1 VAIAVRPARR
11 NQGSGTSVQADD
23 SRSPQPSLRSWRANL
38 ALPIFLGILAF
49 AAVLLLGFGSAE
61 QDPKDPTGPGDYQGY
76 LTCGGP
82 GCHDTQ
88 VLGWNATRHA
98 SAWDDLQN
106 SGMAQD
112 YCEACHTTGAG
123 DEARGGFNVTTNLPV
138 SLQNVQCEVCH
149 GPDPMSAPGGARTR
163 IDLSPDIC
171 GACHQGEHHPY
182 LGEWQNSTHSLSL
195 LAASG
200 EVATNTSCQGCHVA
214 QVAIEET
221 FGGGTLPRP
230 IANPQ
235 PIVCAVCH
243 DTHNNTNEFQLRKPR
258 SELCA
263 TCHNPAG
270 AKPGE
275 FLEHPQGAMRDG
287 LSEVPTAEVPSTRHM
302 QTVLCADCHMYS
314 RPYDS
319 GQVPPRVTGH
329 EFRPKPEACATCHD
343 GVNATLVLT
352 AAEAQAQIDAWQAG
366 TRDLLRRAATNVSDA
381 YRAIQDAPGLGFPL
395 PDVHDAT
402 TLYDLANYSVT
413 FVDADGSQGVHNPT
427 YSTALLQ
434 YANAKAQ
441 EALDLLRTGRVEGRV
456 LDTQGRPVADV
467 EVRLGDAVLA
477 VTGADGRFAFDRAPG
492 TYNLEVRGATS
503 TRNLASVAVA
513 AGEVTDVGDVVLPDD
528 GGLPIAWILA
538 VVLGAVA
545 AAFILMF
552 LRRPQGT
559 KEPDSGKGGDDG
571 S

>member
-1 VAIAVRPARR
+1 MRSARR
-11 NQGSGTSVQADD
+11 NQGFGTSAQTGA
-23 SRSPQPSLRSWRANL
+23 SEPPQGNPSPKSWRAHL
-38 ALPIFLGILAF
+38 ALPVFLGLLAF
-49 AAVLLLGFGSAE
+49 AAVLLFGFGSAE
-61 QDPKDPTGPGDYQGY
+61 RDPTGPTGVGDYQGY
-76 LTCGGP
+76 LTCGGA
-82 GCHDTQ
+82 GCHDAQ

-98 SAWDDLQN
+98 GAWDDLQN

-138 SLQNVQCEVCH
+138 SLRDVQCEVCH
-149 GPDPMSAPGGARTR
+149 GPDPMAAPGGARTR
-163 IDLSPDIC
+163 VNLSAEVC
-171 GACHQGEHHPY
+171 GACHQGEHNPY

-200 EVATNTSCQGCHVA
+200 EVATNASCQGCHVA

-230 IANPQ
+230 VADPQ

-263 TCHNPAG
+263 TCHDPAG

-287 LSEVPTAEVPSTRHM
+287 LSEIPTADVPSTRNM
-302 QTVLCADCHMYS
+302 PSVLCADCHMYS
-314 RPYDS
+314 RPYDP

-329 EFRPKPEACATCHD
+329 EFRPKPEACAACHD

-352 AAEAQAQIDAWQAG
+352 TAEAQAQIDAWQSG
-366 TRDLLRRAATNVSDA
+366 TRDRLRGAATNVTDA
-381 YRAIQDAPGLGFPL
+381 RRAIQDAPSLGFPL
-395 PDVHDAT
+395 SDVHEAT

-427 YSTALLQ
+427 YSIALLQ

-441 EALDLLRTGRVEGRV
+441 AVLDLLATGSVEGRV
-456 LDTQGRPVADV
+456 LDAEGRAVANA
-467 EVRLGDAVLA
+467 EVRLGGSVLA

-492 TYNLEVRGATS
+492 TYDLEVRRGTAV
-503 TRNLASVAVA
+503 RELASVVVV
-513 AGEVTDVGDVVLPDD
+513 AGEATDVGDIVLPGD

-538 VVLGAVA
+538 VALGGVAVV
-545 AAFILMF
+545 FILLFM
-552 LRRPQGT
+552 RRPRGT
-559 KEPDSGKGGDDG
+559 KEPDSGEGGDGG